1 MQRFEIDGQSERAF
15 CNDMETLLRQGE
27 GEKAPAR
34 LKALLAPY
42 CSDFGPFPARCFALT
57 QHDVEVNGWDDA
69 IARIAELERGGKA
82 PITAI
87 GVDISWPG
95 HRDLRPDA
103 AGELNPDIE
112 TNFYSDSAFPF
123 STSDRAGLLAG
134 YSGHASEWQG
144 AFEDIDSAITLAGI
158 GDLYGAI
165 WRLKAKNVRW
175 IDEDRASALGAMLTQ
190 VLLHLAV
197 RDSAP
202 THALPRPMAILVG
215 SNEEYPFFDA
225 PVLAAMR

>member
-1 MQRFEIDGQSERAF
+1 MHRFEIDGQSERGFRDEIEA
-15 CNDMETLLRQGE
+15 LLRQGE
-27 GEKAPAR
+27 GERALAR

-42 CSDFGPFPARCFALT
+42 CSDFGPFPARCLALT
-57 QHDVEVNGWDDA
+57 QNDVEVNGWDEA

-103 AGELNPDIE
+103 AGTLDPDIE
-112 TNFYSDSAFPF
+112 TNFYSDSAWPF

-134 YSGHASEWQG
+134 YRGHASEWQG
-144 AFEDIDSAITLAGI
+144 GFEDIDEAITLAGI

-165 WRLKAKNVRW
+165 WRLKAKDARW

-202 THALPRPMAILVG
+202 RHTFPRPMAILVG

-225 PVLAAMR
+225 PAVAAVR